1 MNRLFPISLVVVG
14 GLILVLQ
21 IPIVLISGLRAERQG
36 ALYEASHDVAR
47 KWGGEQ
53 SIIGPVVI
61 VPFVQ
66 RGAEKVNSGQ
76 IKEVSRIVSATF
88 LPSRLSVVGNQVSQT
103 RSRGIFEVPVYR
115 LELDFDGS
123 FEPPRFQEWGV
134 DAADILWKQ
143 AYVSVQVADPKA
155 IQEQVTL
162 DWNGQRLDFEPN
174 PGEFSQGSG
183 IHVRFPGPL
192 DQPARFRFRL
202 AVNGSQGAFFAPV
215 AARTQVQ
222 LDSDWP
228 HPSFQGNWLPQT
240 HSVADS
246 GFRAEWD
253 IPSLGSNYR
262 KSWTSDSRLLPLT
275 DFPTFGVNLISPIN
289 PYRMAQR
296 SLKYELLFLFVPF
309 LVMWMLEVMGR
320 SRIHTIHYSLVGA
333 AICLFYL
340 LLLSLSEHISFGVA
354 YALASLAVVALLTG
368 YGRAILGGTAG
379 GLTLGTVTSVLYA
392 FLYVVL
398 KNQDYALLMG
408 SIGLLLLLAAV
419 MFLTRH
425 VDWYDSLGGGKPTA

>member
-1 MNRLFPISLVVVG
+1 MPKRVESF
-14 GLILVLQ
+14 
-21 IPIVLISGLRAERQG
+21 
-36 ALYEASHDVAR
+36 
-47 KWGGEQ
+47 
-53 SIIGPVVI
+53 
-61 VPFVQ
+61 
-66 RGAEKVNSGQ
+66 
-76 IKEVSRIVSATF
+76 T
-88 LPSRLSVVGNQVSQT
+88 LS
-103 RSRGIFEVPVYR
+103 
-115 LELDFDGS
+115 
-123 FEPPRFQEWGV
+123 
-134 DAADILWKQ
+134 
-143 AYVSVQVADPKA
+143 
-155 IQEQVTL
+155 
-162 DWNGQRLDFEPN
+162 
-174 PGEFSQGSG
+174 
-183 IHVRFPGPL
+183 
-192 DQPARFRFRL
+192 
-202 AVNGSQGAFFAPV
+202 
-215 AARTQVQ
+215 
-222 LDSDWP
+222 
-228 HPSFQGNWLPQT
+228 WLPQT

-296 SLKYELLFLFVPF
+296 SLKYELLFFFVSF

-392 FLYVVL
+392 FLYPTFLISTSDPISSDLPVMNDQNL
-398 KNQDYALLMG
+398 SALHPR
-408 SIGLLLLLAAV
+408 IN
-419 MFLTRH
+419 
-425 VDWYDSLGGGKPTA
+425 DSLGIFPPEKGL